1 MNNLMHYMEFVEDPR
16 DIRGKRYRLTD
27 LLVMTIYGILNGH
40 TDFSNIAFFLK
51 LHEDYF
57 KNLLHIDKTPSHDCL
72 SDLFATI
79 DPNEFMTQFVLWVED
94 ISKQHKN
101 SLVAIDGK
109 AIKSARD
116 KLNKGNVPYVV
127 SAFLTDAGISI
138 GQVKVKDGSSE
149 HPTIPQL
156 IDLLDIRG
164 LTVTIDAIG
173 TQVDIIETIIS
184 KNAHFVLK
192 VKNNQRDLFN
202 DIKAYF
208 DTELGRKHNDIF
220 FKSTRFEKDH
230 GRIEQRDYFVSYD
243 TSYILDTEKWK
254 HVKSIGMV
262 RVYKEING
270 NLTINEYYYIMDR
283 KITMDLFMKATR
295 NHWHIENKLH
305 WILDVVFDEDHQ
317 RSRVGHSIEN
327 LTLLRKIVFN
337 LVRLDDSFDNQ
348 NLSLKKKLTSY
359 NANFSLI
366 EQLIFSS
373 FPNLLLKL
381 RS

>member
-1 MNNLMHYMEFVEDPR
+1 MEFVEDPR